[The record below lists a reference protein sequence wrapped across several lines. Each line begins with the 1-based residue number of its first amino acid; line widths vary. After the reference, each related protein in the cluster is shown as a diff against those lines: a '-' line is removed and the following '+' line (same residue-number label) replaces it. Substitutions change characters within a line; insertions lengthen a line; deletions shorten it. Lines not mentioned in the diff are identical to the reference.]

1 MSIELA
7 GVLWAAGALGGSCAH
22 ARQRG
27 MSDPLDVY
35 SDDAIARLYD
45 HFNGW
50 GQDNEFYLAL
60 ARETGGPVLDLGCG
74 TGLAAVRMAAEGF
87 EVTGADP
94 SLSML
99 AVARS
104 REGTERV
111 RWVHATGQNLDLPQR
126 FALIYMTGHAFQAL
140 LTDEDAVAVLRNA
153 GRHLAPGGRLA
164 FDTRN
169 PSVREWLTWNAR
181 EWREV
186 RQIPEHG
193 LVEESGE
200 ADHDSATGIVAID
213 HVYRF
218 LDHGKERH
226 ARSRIRFIDQPHLAG
241 LIAEAGL
248 AATEFYGWWD
258 RTPFGPESQ
267 EIIAVMGKAA

>member
-1 MSIELA
+1 
-7 GVLWAAGALGGSCAH
+7 
-22 ARQRG
+22 

-45 HFNGW
+45 HFNAW
-50 GQDNEFYLAL
+50 GPGDEFYLAL
-60 ARETGGPVLDLGCG
+60 AREAGGPVLDLGCG
-74 TGLAAVRMAAEGF
+74 TGMAAVRIAAAAGL

-111 RWVHATGQNLDLPQR
+111 HWIHAAGQDLALAQR

-140 LTDEDAVAVLRNA
+140 LTDGDAVAVLRNA

-169 PSVREWLTWNAR
+169 PAVREWLTWNAR

-186 RQIPEHG
+186 RPIPELG

-200 ADHDSATGIVAID
+200 AAHDSATGIVTID

-218 LDHGKERH
+218 LDHGQERH
-226 ARSRIRFIDQPHLAG
+226 ARSRIRFIDQPHLAR
-241 LIAEAGL
+241 LIQQAGL
-248 AATEFYGWWD
+248 QPTEYYGWWD

>member
-1 MSIELA
+1 
-7 GVLWAAGALGGSCAH
+7 
-22 ARQRG
+22 

-50 GQDNEFYLAL
+50 AQDNEFYLAL

-74 TGLAAVRMAAEGF
+74 TGMAAVRIAAAGF

-104 REGTERV
+104 REGTQRV
-111 RWVHATGQNLDLPQR
+111 RWVHATGQDLALAQR

-140 LTDEDAVAVLRNA
+140 LTDGDALAVLKNA

-169 PSVREWLTWNAR
+169 PAVREWLTWNTT

-200 ADHDSATGIVAID
+200 AAHDPATGIVTID

-218 LDHGKERH
+218 LDHGKERR
-226 ARSRIRFIDQPHLAG
+226 ACSRIRFIDQPHLAR
-241 LIAEAGL
+241 LIEGAGL
-248 AATEFYGWWD
+248 RPTDFYGWWD
-258 RTPFGPESQ
+258 RTPFRPESQ

>member
-1 MSIELA
+1 MA
-7 GVLWAAGALGGSCAH
+7 
-22 ARQRG
+22 
-27 MSDPLDVY
+27 DPLDVY

-50 GQDNEFYLAL
+50 GPGDEFYLAL

-74 TGLAAVRMAAEGF
+74 TGMAAVRIAAAGF

-111 RWVHATGQNLDLPQR
+111 RWVHAAGQTLDLAQR

-140 LTDEDAVAVLRNA
+140 LTDDDAVAVLRNA

-169 PSVREWLTWNAR
+169 PAVREWLTWNAR

-186 RQIPEHG
+186 RQIPELG

-200 ADHDSATGIVAID
+200 AAHDPATGIVTID
-213 HVYRF
+213 HIYRF
-218 LDHGKERH
+218 LDHNNERR
-226 ARSRIRFIDQPHLAG
+226 ARSHIRFVDLPHLARLVG
-241 LIAEAGL
+241 EAGL
-248 AATEFYGWWD
+248 WPTDFYGWWD
-258 RTPFGPESQ
+258 RTAFGPESQ
-267 EIIAVMGKAA
+267 EIIAVRGKPA

>member
-1 MSIELA
+1 
-7 GVLWAAGALGGSCAH
+7 
-22 ARQRG
+22 

-50 GQDNEFYLAL
+50 AQDNEFYLAL

-74 TGLAAVRMAAEGF
+74 TGLAAVRMAEEGF
-87 EVTGADP
+87 DVTGADP

-111 RWVHATGQNLDLPQR
+111 RWVHATGQTLDLEQR

-140 LTDEDAVAVLRNA
+140 LTDEGAVAVLRNA
-153 GRHLAPGGRLA
+153 GRHLAPGGRFA

-169 PSVREWLTWNAR
+169 PAVREWLTWNPR
-181 EWREV
+181 EWQEV
-186 RQIPEHG
+186 RQIPEYG

-200 ADHDSATGIVAID
+200 VAHDAATGILTID
-213 HVYRF
+213 HIYRF
-218 LDHGKERH
+218 LDQKKERH
-226 ARSRIRFIDQPHLAG
+226 AHSRIRFIDQSHLAR
-241 LIAEAGL
+241 LIGEAGL
-248 AATEFYGWWD
+248 QSTAFYGWWD
-258 RTPFGPESQ
+258 RTAFGPDSQ
-267 EIIAVMGKAA
+267 EIIAVMGKPA